1 MALLINIFHKKTY
14 ILAFMKNLVKVERAR
29 FSLTQAQ
36 LAEEL
41 SVSRQ
46 TIHAIEKN
54 KFNPSVNLAIRMAR
68 FFNVTVEYLF
78 IIDED

>member
-1 MALLINIFHKKTY
+1 
-14 ILAFMKNLVKVERAR
+14 MKNLVKVERAR
-29 FSLTQAQ
+29 FDLTQAQ

-41 SVSRQ
+41 QVSRQ

-54 KFNPSVNLAIRMAR
+54 KFNPSVILAIKMAR

-78 IIDED
+78 NIDDEN